1 MTFKERAT
9 MAKKIQAEELIRQLY
24 APGAKLEDFAKY
36 FKIEA
41 DESSAFRPRV
51 VYDTAFI
58 DMGATAEAR
67 QRAAVALPGF
77 NALVRIMRRGSFEL
91 KLLGG
96 YDGPILVAEGDSWF
110 TYPKLDVIGALNDRY
125 AISHLAGAGD
135 TLTQMLEQDEYLE
148 ETRRVGAHI
157 LLLSGGGNDALGGGN
172 LKVHLRPFDP
182 RLSPAQHVRSSF
194 NALVDDAAKQFD
206 QIFRR
211 IAREAPGVTA
221 ICHGYDYAIPANGKW
236 LGNPMQ
242 ELGITNR
249 EDQRAIVH
257 ELIDRFTLAIGRLA
271 ARYPHVV
278 FLDTRDTLADNE
290 WTDELHPNPAG
301 FRKVAEKFDAAI
313 KTAASSSRSAA
324 LAPSVKRTRGKAA
337 EEPAAAP
344 APRRGLKVPTRVN
357 RGYSLHIGL
366 NAVDPGHYGG
376 PQTLYGCH
384 NDAQAMAAIAREC
397 GYDVMGVLLDKAGTV
412 KAVQT
417 AIRKA
422 AKELAAGDIFLITY
436 AGHGASVPDYSGD
449 ERDDGR
455 DETWC
460 LFDRQ
465 LLDDEL
471 YAEWLEFR
479 EGVRVLV
486 VSDSCHSG
494 SVIRATAAGLVTID
508 ATASLD
514 AGLRARTLP
523 DEARRLV
530 NANHQALYR
539 SVARGLAASAGQAGG
554 LSPKSSRQAVNPLAC
569 TVRLLSGCMDNQ
581 TSGDGDINGLFTS
594 RLLQV
599 LEQGF
604 RADYAAFHKEIV
616 KRMPNSQTPNHWV
629 VGRKDAAFDGQ
640 QPFEI

>member
-1 MTFKERAT
+1 MT
-9 MAKKIQAEELIRQLY
+9 KKIKADELIRRLY
-24 APGAKLEDFAKY
+24 APGAKIEEFAQY
-36 FKIEA
+36 FKIVP
-41 DESSAFRPRV
+41 DESAAFQLKV
-51 VYDTAFI
+51 VYDTALI
-58 DMGATAEAR
+58 DMGGTAEAR

-77 NALVRIMRRGSFEL
+77 NALVRIMRRGQFEL
-91 KLLGG
+91 KMIGG
-96 YDGPILVAEGDSWF
+96 YDGPVLVAEGDSWF

-125 AISHLAGAGD
+125 AISHLAAAGD

-148 ETRRVGAHI
+148 ETQRVGARI

-172 LKVHLRPFDP
+172 LKVHLRSFDAG
-182 RLSPAQHVRSSF
+182 LSPAQHVKSSF
-194 NALVDDAAKQFD
+194 NALVDGAVKQFD

-221 ICHGYDYAIPANGKW
+221 ICHGYDYAIPAKGKW
-236 LGNPMQ
+236 LGNPML
-242 ELGITNR
+242 ELGIAAPAF
-249 EDQRAIVH
+249 QRAIVK

-278 FLDTRDTLADNE
+278 FLDNRDTVADDE

-301 FRKVAEKFDAAI
+301 FKKVAAKFDAAI
-313 KTAASSSRSAA
+313 KTAASRSRSVTM
-324 LAPSVKRTRGKAA
+324 APSAKRGRGKAA
-337 EEPAAAP
+337 EESAAAP
-344 APRRGLKVPTRVN
+344 EPRRGLKVPTRVN

-366 NAVDPGHYGG
+366 NVVDPGHYGG

-384 NDAQAMAAIAREC
+384 NDAKAMASIATES
-397 GYDVMGVLLDKAGTV
+397 GYDVMGVLLDHAGTV

-422 AKELAAGDIFLITY
+422 AKELSAGDIFLITY
-436 AGHGASVPDYSGD
+436 AGHGSSVPDYSGD
-449 ERDDGR
+449 ELDDGR

-460 LFDRQ
+460 LFDRE

-471 YAEWLEFR
+471 YAEWLGFR

-514 AGLRARTLP
+514 AGPRARTLP
-523 DEARRLV
+523 DDVRRQV
-530 NANHQALYR
+530 NVTHQALYR
-539 SVARGLAASAGQAGG
+539 SIARGLAASAGQAGG
-554 LSPKSSRQAVNPLAC
+554 LAPRSDRQAANPLGC
-569 TVRLLSGCMDNQ
+569 SVRLLSGCMDNQ

-604 RADYAAFHKEIV
+604 RGDYAAFHKEIV
-616 KRMPNSQTPNHWV
+616 KRMPRSQTPNHWV